1 MTKMIP
7 TTINGKWDL
16 MLPEH
21 RALRPE
27 WDIKNGGW
35 EVERLD
41 AMHKDIKPGM
51 IVYDVGTEEG
61 DMSALLGKWV
71 GEKGIVILFEPN
83 PKVWPNIKAIWEAND
98 IKATRGCFE
107 GFAAET
113 SGDSG
118 ILIVDGYWPNCA
130 EGEIIGDHGFMNLS
144 ERDDISRVSLDDV
157 AFKYYADRPIPDVIT
172 IDVEGAELRVL
183 HGARGILTAHSPV
196 VFVSVHDAFMAQMY
210 DEYAADLFKYMKD
223 LGYKYELL
231 AYDHELHVRF
241 YK

>member
-16 MLPEH
+16 LLPEH
-21 RALRPE
+21 RANRPE

-41 AMHKDIKPGM
+41 ALHDAIKPGM
-51 IVYDVGTEEG
+51 TIVEVGAEEG
-61 DMSALLGKWV
+61 DITALLGQWV
-71 GEKGIVILFEPN
+71 GKEGTVFMFEPN
-83 PKVWPNIKAIWEAND
+83 PKVIPNIKAIWEAN
-98 IKATRGCFE
+98 KVPANFYMSQCFAADTTNVVVKWGE
-107 GFAAET
+107 GF
-113 SGDSG
+113 
-118 ILIVDGYWPNCA
+118 INHWPECA
-130 EGEIIGDHGFMNLS
+130 NGEIIGDHGFMNLS
-144 ERDDISRVSLDDV
+144 ERDDIPRVMLDQLP
-157 AFKYYADRPIPDVIT
+157 YQPDIIN
-172 IDVEGAELRVL
+172 IDCEGSELRVL
-183 HGARGILTAHSPV
+183 KGAENQLKRGTT